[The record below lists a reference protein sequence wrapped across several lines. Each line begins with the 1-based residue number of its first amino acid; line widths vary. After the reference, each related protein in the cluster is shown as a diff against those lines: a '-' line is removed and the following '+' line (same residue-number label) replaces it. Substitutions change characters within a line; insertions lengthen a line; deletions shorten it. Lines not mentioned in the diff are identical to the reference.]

1 MGRWPTW
8 CIVFADAECYQGE
21 SSYEKSLVDPVLYRA
36 SVVCVAACG
45 KEPEPAAEP
54 STESIPVSSNTLIS
68 TEPQKPYWDTHE
80 PLSYAGIYNGQRF
93 SGDYEIA
100 SYDKTKEGDACL
112 KLPRLEGKVEDV
124 AQQFLVRKETITD
137 PFLDIYYDK
146 KNNRYVD
153 AWQTGYRMDKDG
165 YPEFDFKTTTYYYSN
180 TSCHD
185 SRIRWVVLY

>member
-1 MGRWPTW
+1 MKKVLSILC
-8 CIVFADAECYQGE
+8 CIVLLF
-21 SSYEKSLVDPVLYRA
+21 
-36 SVVCVAACG
+36 CVAACG

-100 SYDKTKEGDACL
+100 SYDKTKEGDAYF

-124 AQQFLVRKETITD
+124 AQQF
-137 PFLDIYYDK
+137 
-146 KNNRYVD
+146 
-153 AWQTGYRMDKDG
+153 
-165 YPEFDFKTTTYYYSN
+165 
-180 TSCHD
+180 
-185 SRIRWVVLY
+185 

>member
-1 MGRWPTW
+1 MKKVLSILC
-8 CIVFADAECYQGE
+8 CIVLLF
-21 SSYEKSLVDPVLYRA
+21 
-36 SVVCVAACG
+36 CVAACG

-100 SYDKTKEGDACL
+100 SYDKTKEGDAYF

-153 AWQTGYRMDKDG
+153 AWQQDTVWIRMD
-165 YPEFDFKTTTYYYSN
+165 
-180 TSCHD
+180 
-185 SRIRWVVLY
+185 IRSLILKRQHIITATHPARFQDQMGGLILKRTMSM